1 MMMHRL
7 ANPKPV
13 LQFVVKVLLFYTVP
27 AVLLC
32 HSSEWFAADQLTLNL
47 NTKSTIVCQSAV
59 STDCNIKHIDETGDI
74 NMSLFS
80 N

>member
-1 MMMHRL
+1 MMPGL
-7 ANPKPV
+7 ANPKSV
-13 LQFVVKVLLFYTVP
+13 LQFIVKVLLFCTVT

-32 HSSEWFAADQLTLNL
+32 HVSEWFAADQLALNL
-47 NTKSTIVCQSAV
+47 NTKSTIVCQPAA

-74 NMSLFS
+74 NMYLFS